1 MSANERYHARHGLA
15 KQTQGPYPRRVTAEA
30 PKPPPGAIRITR
42 PYSTEEEFLE
52 HELDML
58 TRTTVTLVGA
68 QSRPAGVVLRF
79 ELGLTSGQ
87 VLMRGEGRVLVY
99 KTDALQGTG
108 GLTLRFTRLDTRSK
122 SLVDRATAMREHRR
136 PSAAPPLPRGASVP
150 DVSDLPGL
158 TPVAALP
165 AVAPSAPAL
174 PTFSRAPEPPPPPQ
188 PPPLLALAPEL
199 DPEPELPAPAAV
211 VVAEAPVRAVPP
223 VRLSVAAPDRPER
236 DALLGRLRARAKTL
250 DASDVQRILAQR
262 KRPATA

>member
-1 MSANERYHARHGLA
+1 ML
-15 KQTQGPYPRRVTAEA
+15 PLVTAEA
-30 PKPPPGAIRITR
+30 PKPPAGIRITR

-79 ELGLTSGQ
+79 ELGLASGQ

-99 KTDALQGTG
+99 KADALDGTA

-136 PSAAPPLPRGASVP
+136 PSAVPPPPRGASVP
-150 DVSDLPGL
+150 DVSL
-158 TPVAALP
+158 TPAVPAAAALALDDLAPAPPP
-165 AVAPSAPAL
+165 AVAPA
-174 PTFSRAPEPPPPPQ
+174 R
-188 PPPLLALAPEL
+188 
-199 DPEPELPAPAAV
+199 
-211 VVAEAPVRAVPP
+211 VVAEEPVRNLPP
-223 VRLSVAAPDRPER
+223 VVLRPPDAPER

-262 KRPATA
+262 KRPASA

>member
-1 MSANERYHARHGLA
+1 
-15 KQTQGPYPRRVTAEA
+15 VTAEA
-30 PKPPPGAIRITR
+30 PKPPAAIRITR

-68 QSRPAGVVLRF
+68 QPRPPGVVLRF

-99 KTDALQGTG
+99 KADALQGTG

-136 PSAAPPLPRGASVP
+136 PSAAPPVPRGASIP
-150 DVSDLPGL
+150 DVADLPGL
-158 TPVAALP
+158 TPIASLP
-165 AVAPSAPAL
+165 PVVPSAPAL
-174 PTFSRAPEPPPPPQ
+174 PSVSLAPEPPA
-188 PPPLLALAPEL
+188 LALALAPEL
-199 DPEPELPAPAAV
+199 EPEPEPEAAAPVPAAV
-211 VVAEAPVRAVPP
+211 VVAEAPVRDVPP
-223 VRLSVAAPDRPER
+223 VRLTAPAPDRPER

-250 DASDVQRILAQR
+250 DASDVQRILDQKKR
-262 KRPATA
+262 RPA